1 MTSVVIVSYFNS
13 LLCFDRLSFTCG
25 GVQRMMY
32 SFKSLSLLH
41 LILVFSNEGGKRFL
55 NFMHALL
62 LSLLRLQYIFTFKF
76 DIRECV
82 HHHVFF
88 VLPTITDLFIIII
101 IIKTTAFF
109 LLEKILQNSIR
120 SRTTNGGD
128 K

>member
-32 SFKSLSLLH
+32 SFKSLTLLH

-55 NFMHALL
+55 NFVHYYCP
-62 LSLLRLQYIFTFKF
+62 SSVYNTFKF

-82 HHHVFF
+82 HHHGFF
-88 VLPTITDLFIIII
+88 VLPTITDLFIIIII

-120 SRTTNGGD
+120 STTTNGD